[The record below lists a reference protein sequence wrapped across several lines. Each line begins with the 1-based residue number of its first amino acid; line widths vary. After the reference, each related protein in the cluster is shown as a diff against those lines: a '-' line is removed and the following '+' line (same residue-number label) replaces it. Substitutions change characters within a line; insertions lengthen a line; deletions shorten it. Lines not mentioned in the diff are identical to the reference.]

1 MMSLPEYDGKKPV
14 WFSSLPEKNIKVA
27 DPVFKICIFG
37 KIRIF
42 QHNFSPRME
51 LLYVNY
57 MHSIYEIK

>member
-1 MMSLPEYDGKKPV
+1 MPLPEYDGKKPV

-42 QHNFSPRME
+42 QHNLE

-57 MHSIYEIK
+57 SIYAIK

>member
-1 MMSLPEYDGKKPV
+1 MMPLPEYDGKKPV
-14 WFSSLPEKNIKVA
+14 CFSSLPEKKNIKVA

-42 QHNFSPRME
+42 QHNFFPMMV

-57 MHSIYEIK
+57 SIYAIK

>member
-1 MMSLPEYDGKKPV
+1 MMPLPEYDGKKPV

-42 QHNFSPRME
+42 QHNFSPMME

-57 MHSIYEIK
+57 SIYAIK